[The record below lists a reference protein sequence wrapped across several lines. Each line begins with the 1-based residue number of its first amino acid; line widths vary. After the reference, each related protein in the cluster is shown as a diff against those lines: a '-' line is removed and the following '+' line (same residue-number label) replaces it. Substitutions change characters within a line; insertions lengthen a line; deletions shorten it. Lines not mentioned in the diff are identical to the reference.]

1 MSHHSAAVTVV
12 ASYFV
17 MKEYERVS
25 IGRLVFSGAHK
36 PGAFGNDDADFIKQ
50 KIARVLTDGALHALI
65 VDFSDMEFQH
75 GLAIQE
81 AMSKLHKA
89 RIPVSVIYSD
99 KCEKLAEPNQELY
112 VRSQDAALARLANR
126 VALH

>member
-1 MSHHSAAVTVV
+1 MSHHYAAVTVV

-17 MKEYERVS
+17 MKEYEQVS
-25 IGRLVFSGAHK
+25 IGRLVFSGTHK
-36 PGAFGNDDADFIKQ
+36 PGAFGNDDADYIKR

-99 KCEKLAEPNQELY
+99 KCEKLAEPDLDLY
-112 VRSQDAALARLANR
+112 VRSQAAALARLGGL
-126 VALH
+126 VDLQ